1 MSRISPQSIEQVAAA
16 NDIVEVIGS
25 YLPLKRAGSTFKAL
39 CPFHREKTPSFN
51 VNPARQTFKC
61 FGCGAGGSVFRFV
74 MTYENLDFPAA
85 VRRLAERA
93 GVPIVE
99 EAGGR
104 DAGGEEEGG
113 HGRLRRRLLALHGE
127 VADWFHRNLMK
138 TEGAAHAREY
148 LKKREFGSAVAVG
161 WKLGHAPDSW
171 DAFSLWARE
180 RGYTVEEL
188 LASGLVK
195 PRDEEAAAR
204 ALADNVKLKIQSLK
218 FYDRFRDRLMFPIC
232 NELGEVI
239 AFSGR
244 VLAADAENVAKYVNS
259 PETPLFT
266 KGKILFGLNKS
277 RRAILDAKSAVV
289 CEGQLDLIRAFEAGV
304 TNVTAPQGT
313 AFTEKQARLLKRYAD
328 EAVLCFDADAAGQQA
343 AERSF
348 AALLDA
354 GLTVRVATM
363 PAGEDPDSLIRTQGA
378 DAFRQRL
385 AEARD
390 FFDFQ
395 IERLGRLFDLD
406 TPRGQTQF
414 SRRMAESVALVGD
427 AALREAVAGKVSAR
441 IGVPIDSFR
450 ALVRG
455 VKRHPLSTYQDADE
469 RAERV
474 RPPDLAA
481 GAAPATA
488 SRGAPPPPAWQ
499 NPPNAIAQ
507 LLTLALRD
515 PAVLTVLQAQPK
527 GDSLLARVP
536 GGEILARVLAAPD
549 LRPDD
554 PASLSAFFSTLPATW
569 ESYLSSRLL
578 DPVPEPAMEEAEACW
593 LWLEQQ
599 DIGREVGARTSRLRL
614 PGLSTEEQTAL
625 QKEVV
630 DLQKRLL
637 DIARLLSSR
646 RPVA

>member
-16 NDIVEVIGS
+16 NDIADVVGS
-25 YLPLKRAGSTFKAL
+25 YLPLKKAGSTFKAL
-39 CPFHREKTPSFN
+39 CPFHREKSPSFT

-99 EAGGR
+99 EH
-104 DAGGEEEGG
+104 GGEAGSEEDAG
-113 HGRLRRRLLALHGE
+113 HGRLRRRLLALHAE
-127 VADWFHRNLMK
+127 AADWFHRNLMK
-138 TEGAAHAREY
+138 TPAAAHAREY
-148 LKKREFGSAVAVG
+148 LKKRAFSSETAQA
-161 WKLGHAPDSW
+161 WKLGYAPDAW
-171 DAFSLWARE
+171 DAFTGWARE
-180 RGYTVEEL
+180 RGYSIDEM
-188 LASGLVK
+188 LASGLAK
-195 PRDEEAAAR
+195 PRDEER
-204 ALADNVKLKIQSLK
+204 PREG
-218 FYDRFRDRLMFPIC
+218 FYDRFRNRLMFPIA

-244 VLAADAENVAKYVNS
+244 VLVADAENVAKYVNS

-266 KGKILFGLNKS
+266 KGKILFGLHKS
-277 RRAILDAKSAVV
+277 RRAILEAKSAVIL
-289 CEGQLDLIRAFEAGV
+289 EGQLDLIRAFESGV

-313 AFTEKQARLLKRYAD
+313 AFTERQARLLKRYAD

-354 GLTVRVATM
+354 GLSVRVVAM
-363 PAGEDPDSLIRTQGA
+363 PAGEDPDSLIQSQGVA
-378 DAFRQRL
+378 AFRQRV

-427 AALREAVAGKVSAR
+427 APLREAVAGKVSAR
-441 IGVPIDSFR
+441 IGLPAESFR
-450 ALVRG
+450 ALVRQ
-455 VKRHPLSTYQDADE
+455 VKRMPQYADDSPGSG
-469 RAERV
+469 RAAQS
-474 RPPDLAA
+474 PDLAA
-481 GAAPATA
+481 RGASATA
-488 SRGAPPPPAWQ
+488 MTGPGAESRQRGAPAAWQ
-499 NPPNAIAQ
+499 NPPNSIAQ
-507 LLTLALRD
+507 LLTLTLRNTE
-515 PAVLTVLQAQPK
+515 VLEVLRAQP
-527 GDSLLARVP
+527 DWEALLSRVP
-536 GGEILARVLAAPD
+536 GGDLLARVLAEPE

-554 PASLSAFFSTLPATW
+554 PASLSAFFSSLPAGW
-569 ESYLSSRLL
+569 ESYLSGRLL
-578 DPVPEPAMEEAEACW
+578 DPVPEPALDEAEACW
-593 LWLEQQ
+593 FRLVESDLS
-599 DIGREVGARTSRLRL
+599 REVGALTSRLRL
-614 PGLSTEEQTAL
+614 PGLSADAQTAL

-630 DLQKRLL
+630 DLQNRLA
-637 DIARLLSSR
+637 DIARLLSAR